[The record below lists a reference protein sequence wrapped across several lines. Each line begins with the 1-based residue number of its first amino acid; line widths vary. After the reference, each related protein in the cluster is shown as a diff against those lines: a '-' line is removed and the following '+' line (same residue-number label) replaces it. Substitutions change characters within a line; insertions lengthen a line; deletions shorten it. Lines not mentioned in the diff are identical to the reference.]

1 MTNKACWCCLE
12 KNGLLFLETSALES
26 TNVEA
31 AFNNVLAG
39 NSFEFIKLFNSCYTN
54 VFMFK
59 SAEIQREALCSS
71 QHRKVVTV

>member
-1 MTNKACWCCLE
+1 MQLICTVLE

-39 NSFEFIKLFNSCYTN
+39 KSQCN
-54 VFMFK
+54 VYIYIHVYIYMYIYISK
-59 SAEIQREALCSS
+59 E
-71 QHRKVVTV
+71 K